1 MALIIEDG
9 TGVTGANSY
18 ASVAEIRAYC
28 EARGIELPPED
39 AGVEV
44 MAVNAF
50 DYIESLEARFK
61 GHRVFQRTSWPRDCV
76 CVGREELPN
85 NVIPWQV
92 KEAQCQATAEATEQ
106 DLMPNITTAVKR
118 EKVDVLEV
126 EYASATTTDG
136 LTQSPAFPKV
146 DAKLAMLMCGGG
158 YRVRVVRG

>member
-18 ASVAEIRAYC
+18 VTVDEIRAYC
-28 EARGIELPPED
+28 EARGIELPAESSS
-39 AGVEV
+39 VEV
-44 MAVNAF
+44 LAVNAF
-50 DYIESLEARFK
+50 DYIESLESRFK

-76 CVGREELPN
+76 RVGREDLPN
-85 NVIPWQV
+85 NTIPWQV
-92 KEAQCQATAEATEQ
+92 KEAQCQATAEASQ
-106 DLMPNITTAVKR
+106 VDLMPNITTAVKR

-146 DAKLAMLMCGGG
+146 DAKLAMLMDGVG